1 MRIQRLERVTII
13 EAKLSDCTP
22 ITPAW
27 IIYAWAP
34 VLWQASSADQR
45 RFVHLGT
52 RVLTSGDEKTPC
64 TGQNLR
70 GEPSENHPTG
80 IAWDWVEIQD
90 GVIAMSDPFGLIT
103 NLRLLDTHGVLFDD
117 GQITVQLH
125 QLVHTLPWQ
134 IEVQRALRKPF
145 GTPQYSRTGEPGE
158 STANETAFSSET
170 HLLRRVPSPNGLS
183 MRRGDAVRR
192 SAIPISATLVQ

>member
-34 VLWQASSADQR
+34 VLWQASSADNR

-52 RVLTSGDEKTPC
+52 RVLTIGDEKTPC
-64 TGQNLR
+64 TGQTLW

-90 GVIAMSDPFGLIT
+90 GVVAMSDPFGLIT

-125 QLVHTLPWQ
+125 QLVHALPWQ

-145 GTPQYSRTGEPGE
+145 GIPRYPRTGETDE
-158 STANETAFSSET
+158 SATNKTVFRSEA
-170 HLLRRVPSPNGLS
+170 HLLRRVPSPDGLS
-183 MRRGDAVRR
+183 MRRGDVVTQPP
-192 SAIPISATLVQ
+192 IPAPATSV